1 MFFLRSWLEDY
12 VDLTGLSNSHL
23 ADLITTRSSEVE
35 EFVEISDYFEGKVV
49 VGKIQNTRNHPNAD
63 KLRIFDVFLG
73 EDKKVQIVSAAPNVQ
88 DGLLVPVALE
98 GAKLPGLTIVPRKM
112 RGEESQGMCCGKS
125 ELMLET
131 PFSDG
136 LWELNDLLKN
146 KNENEFLGESMCEVF
161 PEIFPTET
169 VFDIKVLPDKIG
181 VIGNYLGMA
190 VDLAICLEEPGRL
203 KSRAL
208 RLTDP
213 NFNII
218 EKITDFLK
226 PYQGKIKLN
235 FDDKTGYTNSFWTF
249 KLDLNPKNESDFEYR
264 FSHELSR
271 RMFLTGINLVGGP
284 ADLSNYLLYDVGQP
298 SHFFSIKKISQLK
311 YGENSDVANENLDID
326 WKIEKAGGGEKFK
339 GLGQLKNAQIP
350 KGVEILKDGDDR
362 ILAVP
367 AISGGE
373 QTKVEGGD
381 DKIIL
386 EIANFPADRVAKS
399 SFALKY
405 RSDGSKIWAG
415 QVNPRQKLVFLIHLT
430 EILGIDFE
438 LEVLN
443 LWFNEEVFGW
453 KGKGKEIIGALQT
466 VLDYNYKQKIEVDFE
481 YLADKL
487 DGRGV
492 GFWKPILEDKLKQF
506 GEYKDGILL
515 LHPYYS
521 LIGNKDDLLME
532 VSKLIGYESL
542 EPQALTF
549 DTNIKTKKDYFAYYD
564 LKKVLSDFGYTEVI
578 TRPFVPKDK
587 LLGSLT
593 GKDEVEILELAN
605 SYRSDEIYLRDSL
618 FPTLLK
624 TATENIKRGE
634 KKVKI
639 FELNKKY
646 SLEQNE
652 GNKGVSVLE
661 EEALDMVLVSED
673 PYEATSLIRSLIV
686 KMTGNE
692 PKVSELVGDFTNLG
706 EGFVYLGGEV
716 DARLIQIKNSVK
728 KSFEF
733 PLDKTVWY
741 ISLEIS
747 NWNKKIQTYKAY
759 FDESIYPS
767 VRRSYSFVVGEKVF
781 WNDMKEILE
790 GEKINEVEIRIN
802 PKERLVLDDE
812 EVMNFEVEFIS
823 YQKTLDG
830 EEIESWEKLIQKSLV
845 ERFVGARVR

>member
-12 VDLTGLSNSHL
+12 IDLSGLSNSHL

-35 EFVEISDYFEGKVV
+35 EFFEVSDYFEGKVV

-63 KLRIFDVFLG
+63 KLKIFDVFLG
-73 EDKKVQIVSAAPNVQ
+73 EDKKVQIVSAAPNVR

-98 GAKLPGLTIVPRKM
+98 GAKLPGLTILPRKM

-136 LWELNDLLKN
+136 LWELNELLSS
-146 KNENEFLGESMCEVF
+146 KNESEFLGVSVCKVF
-161 PEIFPTET
+161 PKIFPAET
-169 VFDIKVLPDKIG
+169 VFDIKILPDKIG

-190 VDLAICLEEPGRL
+190 VDLAICLEEPLRL
-203 KSRAL
+203 KPKAL
-208 RLTDP
+208 RLVDP
-213 NFNII
+213 SFDIV
-218 EKITDFLK
+218 EKISSFLK
-226 PYQGKIKLN
+226 PHQGKIKIN

-249 KLDLNPKNESDFEYR
+249 KLDLNPENKPDFEYR
-264 FSHELSR
+264 FSHDLSR

-284 ADLSNYLLYDVGQP
+284 ADLSNYLLYDLGQP

-311 YGENSDVANENLDID
+311 YGENSNPANENLDID
-326 WKIEKAGGGEKFK
+326 WKIEKARGGEKFK

-373 QTKVEGGD
+373 QTKVESQD

-415 QVNPRQKLVFLIHLT
+415 QVNPKQKLVFLIHLA
-430 EILGIDFE
+430 EILGGDFE

-453 KGKGKEIIGALQT
+453 KSEGKEVIEALQT
-466 VLDYNYKQKIEVDFE
+466 ILDYGYKQKIDIDFE

-487 DGRGV
+487 DGRGLD
-492 GFWKPILEDKLKQF
+492 FWKPILEDKLKYF
-506 GEYKDGILL
+506 GEYKDGVLL

-532 VSKLIGYESL
+532 VSKLIGYNSL

-549 DTNIKTKKDYFAYYD
+549 DTNLKTKKDYFAYYD
-564 LKKVLSDFGYTEVI
+564 LKKILSDFDYTEVI
-578 TRPFVPKDK
+578 TRPFVSKDK
-587 LLGSLT
+587 LLGSLIQKNE
-593 GKDEVEILELAN
+593 GEILELAN

-624 TATENIKRGE
+624 TATENVKRGE

-646 SLEQNE
+646 SLEKNE
-652 GNKGVSVLE
+652 TGKGVKVKE
-661 EEALDMVLVSED
+661 ENSLDMVFVSED

-686 KMTGNE
+686 KMTGSE
-692 PKVSELVGDFTNLG
+692 PKISELVGDFTNLG
-706 EGFVYLGGEV
+706 EGFVYLGGQV
-716 DARLIQIKNSVK
+716 DARLIQIKNSIK

-741 ISLEIS
+741 ISLDIS
-747 NWNKKIQTYKAY
+747 NWDKKVQTYKNY

-767 VRRSYSFVVGEKVF
+767 VRRSYSFVVNENVF
-781 WNDMKEILE
+781 WNEMKEVLE
-790 GEKINEVEIRIN
+790 KQKIDEVEIRIN
-802 PKERLVLDDE
+802 PKERLVIDGE
-812 EVMNFEVEFIS
+812 EVMNFEVEFVS

-830 EEIESWEKLIQKSLV
+830 DEIETWETETQKFLAES
-845 ERFVGARVR
+845 FVGVRVR